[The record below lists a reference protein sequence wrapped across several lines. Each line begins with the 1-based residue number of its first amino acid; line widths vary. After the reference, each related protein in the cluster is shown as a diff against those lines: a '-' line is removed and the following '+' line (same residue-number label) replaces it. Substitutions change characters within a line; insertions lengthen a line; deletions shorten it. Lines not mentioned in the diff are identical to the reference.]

1 LREEGARGLI
11 SNYRDLKMERRAREG
26 GWVRS
31 VSRSAPLQ
39 QKKRRGA
46 REEEEGDADR
56 WGRCVSDIE
65 EKKGG
70 GGNWAAAG
78 GRKMGRWAGWAEGG
92 EVLFL
97 FFFSFSNSFKIQTF
111 STQISF
117 KISQTF
123 SKNFVDFLNLTQAT
137 KTMHSQIMMHLLS
150 LN

>member
-1 LREEGARGLI
+1 MVGGHYGWWGQETAGQLREEGARGLI

-65 EKKGG
+65 EKKE
-70 GGNWAAAG
+70 AG
-78 GRKMGRWAGWAEGG
+78 ETGLLREGERWAGGPAGLKG
-92 EVLFL
+92 VRSS
-97 FFFSFSNSFKIQTF
+97 FFFSFLFQTLLKFKPFQLKF
-111 STQISF
+111 HSKFLKLFQ
-117 KISQTF
+117 KI
-123 SKNFVDFLNLTQAT
+123 L
-137 KTMHSQIMMHLLS
+137 
-150 LN
+150 